1 MELIPLESQA
11 LIEQAAG
18 WLAEKRN
25 RQWLDSGSGGQQLGP
40 VALKVM
46 SRGDGH
52 ILRAFTSD
60 ETGEAIGLVA
70 LSSVNRDF
78 RSALLWALLGDRRY
92 AAKGYVFRAT
102 SAMLTLGFA
111 EYGLECIS
119 AWAVECN
126 HASLRILKKLNFKPI
141 GRQRDC
147 HYIDGHPF
155 DRLLFELQS
164 SDHRMKPEL
173 ASNIT
178 PLSRPPRR
186 LI

>member
-1 MELIPLESQA
+1 MELIPLDDDRLMA
-11 LIEQAAG
+11 AAAG

-25 RQWLDSGSGGQQLGP
+25 HQWLNLGDGAQQIGP
-40 VALKVM
+40 LSLKLM
-46 SRGDGH
+46 SRSDAH
-52 ILRAFTSD
+52 ILRAFTAD
-60 ETGEAIGLVA
+60 EDGSPIGLVA

-92 AAKGYVFRAT
+92 AAKGYVLRAT
-102 SAMLTLGFA
+102 RAMLTLGFTSF
-111 EYGLECIS
+111 GLECVN

-147 HYIDGHPF
+147 HYIDGRPF

-164 SDHRMKPEL
+164 SDHR
-173 ASNIT
+173 
-178 PLSRPPRR
+178 SRLDVRSPSAAR
-186 LI
+186 

>member
-1 MELIPLESQA
+1 MELITLES
-11 LIEQAAG
+11 LGLVERSAG

-25 RQWLDSGSGGQQLGP
+25 RQWLDSGTGGQQLGP
-40 VALKVM
+40 MGLKLM
-46 SRGDGH
+46 SRSDNH
-52 ILRAFTSD
+52 ILRAFTAD
-60 ETGEAIGLVA
+60 DTGEAIGLVA

-78 RSALLWALLGDRRY
+78 RSALLWALLGDRSY

-111 EYGLECIS
+111 DYGLECIN

-126 HASLRILKKLNFKPI
+126 HASLRILRKLNFKPI
-141 GRQRDC
+141 GRQRGC

-173 ASNIT
+173 AHKHPFT
-178 PLSRPPRR
+178 F
-186 LI
+186 

>member
-1 MELIPLESQA
+1 MELIPLDSDR
-11 LIEQAAG
+11 LIGLAAG

-25 RQWLDSGSGGQQLGP
+25 HQWLNLGEGAQQIGP
-40 VALKVM
+40 IALKLM
-46 SRGDGH
+46 SHDEAH
-52 ILRAFTSD
+52 ILRAFTAD
-60 ETGEAIGLVA
+60 EDGSPVGLVA

-102 SAMLTLGFA
+102 WAMLTLGFSSF
-111 EYGLECIS
+111 GLECVN

-141 GRQRDC
+141 GRQRGC
-147 HYIDGHPF
+147 HYIDGRPF

-164 SDHRMKPEL
+164 ADHRNRPDVRKPSAAL
-173 ASNIT
+173 
-178 PLSRPPRR
+178 
-186 LI
+186 

>member
-1 MELIPLESQA
+1 MELITLDSLGLAER
-11 LIEQAAG
+11 AAG

-25 RQWLDSGSGGQQLGP
+25 RQWLDSGSGGQQLG
-40 VALKVM
+40 AAGLRIM
-46 SRGDGH
+46 SRSDDH

-102 SAMLTLGFA
+102 AAMLSLGFA
-111 EYGLECIS
+111 DYGLECIN

-126 HASLRILKKLNFKPI
+126 HASLRILRKLNFKPI
-141 GRQRDC
+141 GRERGC

-164 SDHRMKPEL
+164 SDHRLKPEP
-173 ASNIT
+173 AHKHPVT
-178 PLSRPPRR
+178 F
-186 LI
+186 